1 MSMTNYL
8 ENALLELLLNGEPIT
23 GLADDAATSP
33 LTELYLSL
41 HTSDPGEGGD
51 QTTNEIAYTG
61 YERVAVSRTTAG
73 WTVVGNVANLT
84 ANVEFPLG
92 TGGSGTATYVGV
104 GTAATGAGTLLLK
117 GALDPVIVCGAGYIP
132 RLTTASTITFD

>member
-41 HTSDPGEGGD
+41 HTSDPGEAGD
-51 QTTNEIAYTG
+51 QTTSEIAYTD
-61 YERVAVSRTTAG
+61 YARVAVARTTAG
-73 WTVVGNVANLT
+73 WSVTGNTASPVAD
-84 ANVEFPLG
+84 VEFPLG
-92 TGGSGTATYVGV
+92 TGGGGSATYVGI
-104 GTAATGAGTLLLK
+104 GTAASGAGTLLFVGEL
-117 GALDPVIVCGAGYIP
+117 AAPIVCGAGVIP
-132 RLTTASTITFD
+132 RLTSASTITFD